1 MSVPPRI
8 YLDYN
13 ATAPLDRRVLERM
26 MPYLTDVYANASS
39 FHRAGQEARHGI
51 ERSREIIASELG
63 VEPGDILFTS
73 GGTESDNLAIKG
85 LVGPARSPRNGLVIS
100 AVEHQAVL
108 HPAQRLAAAG
118 VPVRIVPCGR
128 DGRVDPERLRQAV
141 DETTLLVSL
150 MHVNNETG
158 VLQPVR
164 EAARL
169 AHERGAI
176 FHCDAVQSFGKLPLD
191 PDAWDID
198 LLSMSA
204 HKICGPKGAGA
215 LYVRKGIKLMAQ
227 QHGGHQ
233 EKNIRPGTEN
243 VAAIVGFGEAVRL
256 ASAERAVE
264 RARVEGL
271 RDRLLAGVRKGL
283 QGMTLNGESAER
295 MYNVLNLTFDG
306 IDGET
311 LLMNLDLEGVCVSTG
326 SACTAGSVEPS
337 HVLLAMGLEASAA
350 RSTVRLSLGR
360 FTTESDVDGA
370 VRALGTVV
378 PRLRSGATGG
388 QRR

>member
-1 MSVPPRI
+1 MNASARI

-51 ERSREIIASELG
+51 EEAREILAREMG
-63 VEPGDILFTS
+63 AEPGDILFTS

-85 LVGPARSPRNGLVIS
+85 VLGPAKSARNGLVLS

-108 HPAQRLAAAG
+108 HPSQRLAAAG

-128 DGRVDPERLRQAV
+128 DGRVDLDRLREAV
-141 DETTLLVSL
+141 DDTTLLVSL

-158 VLQPVR
+158 VFQPVR

-169 AHERGAI
+169 AHERGAV

-191 PDAWDID
+191 PEEWGID
-198 LLSMSA
+198 LLSVSA

-215 LYVRKGIKLMAQ
+215 LYVRKGVKIAAQ

-256 ASAERAVE
+256 AAAERQAE
-264 RARVEGL
+264 TARVKGL
-271 RDRLLAGVRKGL
+271 RDRLLAGAREKL

-306 IDGET
+306 IDGEA

-337 HVLLAMGLEASAA
+337 HVLLAMGLDAAAA
-350 RSTVRLSLGR
+350 RSTIRLSLGR
-360 FTTESDVDGA
+360 LTTPADVEGA
-370 VRALGTVV
+370 VRALADVV
-378 PRLRSGATGG
+378 PRLRRSATGLK
-388 QRR
+388 RR

>member
-1 MSVPPRI
+1 MPQRI

-13 ATAPLDRRVLERM
+13 ATAPLDRRVLDRM

-51 ERSREIIASELG
+51 ERAREILAAELG

-85 LVGPARSPRNGLVIS
+85 LLGAARSPRNGLVLS
-100 AVEHQAVL
+100 AIEHQAVL
-108 HPAQRLAAAG
+108 HPAQKLAAAG

-128 DGRVDPERLRQAV
+128 DGRVDLELLRQAI

-158 VLQPVR
+158 VFQPVR

-169 AHERGAI
+169 AHDQGAV
-176 FHCDAVQSFGKLPLD
+176 FHCDAVQSFGKLALD
-191 PDAWDID
+191 PMEWGID
-198 LLSMSA
+198 LLSLSA

-215 LYVRKGIKLMAQ
+215 LYVRKGIKLAAQ

-243 VAAIVGFGEAVRL
+243 VASLVGFGEAVRL

-264 RARVEGL
+264 RRRVEGL
-271 RDRLLAGVRKGL
+271 RDRLLEGARRRL
-283 QGMTLNGESAER
+283 TGMTLNGESAER
-295 MYNVLNLTFDG
+295 MYNVLNLTFEG

-337 HVLLAMGLEASAA
+337 HVLLAMGLGASAA
-350 RSTVRLSLGR
+350 RSTIRLSLGR
-360 FTTESDVDGA
+360 FTTESDIDGA
-370 VRALGTVV
+370 LCALETVV
-378 PRLRSGATGG
+378 PRLRSSATGG
-388 QRR
+388 RRS